1 MAQAIQVDGLA
12 NLRLAFDAANRA
24 LRDDLDD
31 ALEEAAA
38 PVRTDSQALA
48 GTAITRMPAG
58 SPWTRMRI
66 GSSRAVV
73 YVAPVER
80 GAKGRGNQRFRRP
93 RFKPL
98 MLSRA
103 LEPALARNRQNVI
116 RRLDGLLAEVKRVW
130 EKHG

>member
-1 MAQAIQVDGLA
+1 MAQAISVDGLA
-12 NLRLAFDAANRA
+12 ELERAFAAADRTLRH
-24 LRDDLDD
+24 DLDD

-38 PVRTDSQALA
+38 PVRSDAQFLA
-48 GTAITRMPAG
+48 GTAITRNPAG
-58 SPWTRMRI
+58 SDWTRMRI
-66 GSSRAVV
+66 GSRSSVV

-80 GAKGRGNQRFRRP
+80 GAKGRGAQRFRRP
-93 RFKPL
+93 KFKPL

-130 EKHG
+130 ERYG